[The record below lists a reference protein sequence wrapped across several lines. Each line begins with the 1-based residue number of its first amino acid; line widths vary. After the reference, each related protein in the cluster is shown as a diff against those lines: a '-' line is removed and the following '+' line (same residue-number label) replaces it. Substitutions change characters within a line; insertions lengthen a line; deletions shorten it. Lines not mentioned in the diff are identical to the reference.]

1 MDRSERISR
10 SQGCLLLGAIGD
22 ALGAAVEFLGT
33 EQIKDRF
40 GPEGIVEPA
49 LAYGVNGPIT
59 DDTQM
64 ALFAA
69 DGLLSAYVR
78 GAERGILADYWTY
91 VAKSYRRWLVTQDQG
106 IEDVSEQ
113 WGSPELFELVKRQGP
128 RAPGNTCISALEQMS
143 TDSPATPAINNSKG
157 CGTVMRVA
165 PVGLFAS
172 NFLDASDEEGL
183 REIYKWGSEDAA
195 ITHGHENAHNSSGV
209 LAAIVAAVVSGTDL
223 PTACRLAID
232 KLANKEVAAICNEAL
247 RLAADFA
254 DAEHL
259 ESLGEGWVAEEALAM
274 AIYCAVGANA
284 DNIEPAEAAD
294 ALRLSVNHGG
304 DSDSVGAL
312 TGNLIGVAAGMDA
325 VPQAL
330 IAGTEVE
337 DLEPLIGRY
346 GQRLVTAK
354 EYVAALAP
362 PPPQHGWPD

>member
-1 MDRSERISR
+1 
-10 SQGCLLLGAIGD
+10 
-22 ALGAAVEFLGT
+22 
-33 EQIKDRF
+33 
-40 GPEGIVEPA
+40 
-49 LAYGVNGPIT
+49 
-59 DDTQM
+59 
-64 ALFAA
+64 
-69 DGLLSAYVR
+69 
-78 GAERGILADYWTY
+78 
-91 VAKSYRRWLVTQDQG
+91 
-106 IEDVSEQ
+106 
-113 WGSPELFELVKRQGP
+113 
-128 RAPGNTCISALEQMS
+128 
-143 TDSPATPAINNSKG
+143 
-157 CGTVMRVA
+157 MRVA

-209 LAAIVAAVVSGTDL
+209 LAAIVAAAVSGTDL

-232 KLANKEVAAICNEAL
+232 NLANNEVAAICNEAL
-247 RLAADFA
+247 RLAVDFA

-325 VPQAL
+325 VPRAL

-362 PPPQHGWPD
+362 PPPHHGWPD